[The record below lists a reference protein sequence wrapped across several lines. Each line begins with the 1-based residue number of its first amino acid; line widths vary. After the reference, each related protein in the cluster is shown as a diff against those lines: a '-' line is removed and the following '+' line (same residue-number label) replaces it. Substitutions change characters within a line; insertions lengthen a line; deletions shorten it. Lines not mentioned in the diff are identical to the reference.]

1 MRPGVAIGNQA
12 WLEISLRTLK
22 VSGENRGPAPL
33 VERVVLTVLRCAVG
47 IKMGFHGHS
56 NALDIDPMISARA
69 AHALRV
75 DMTGVAVARC
85 TGQSTPARDPNM
97 PDAPTF
103 GRYAE
108 IPYDPMTPEHAPNG
122 PITLASFV
130 LCTSLTPSRECIGGA
145 SCNGHACDVDP
156 ERAAGAGGDHGI
168 DVVRV
173 RSP

>member
-1 MRPGVAIGNQA
+1 M
-12 WLEISLRTLK
+12 
-22 VSGENRGPAPL
+22 SGENRGPAPL
-33 VERVVLTVLRCAVG
+33 VERVVLAALRRAVG

-108 IPYDPMTPEHAPNG
+108 IPYDRMTPEQQDGYRALIEARG
-122 PITLASFV
+122 AL
-130 LCTSLTPSRECIGGA
+130 GGA
-145 SCNGHACDVDP
+145 AKL
-156 ERAAGAGGDHGI
+156 RAAGPFYRSAFSKALSAAGTE
-168 DVVRV
+168 
-173 RSP
+173 RSISFAPAIRLHHTSASLGPLGPN